1 MKKELITHF
10 TFLIAFFIFI
20 SIFRGW
26 FELSY
31 LAFWVGGII
40 GTILPDIDHL
50 IYVYF
55 LRPQEAISQKVVSL
69 VSKRESLAGIALLA
83 ETRSERKH
91 FVFHTFHFNVIFLL
105 LSYLVITSSGSNL
118 GRGIVLAF
126 LLHLL
131 IDQVVDFIET
141 GDLLNWFR
149 QVNIELS
156 AEQKRYYLIGNT
168 VVLLILGFLL

>member
-10 TFLIAFFIFI
+10 TFVIAFFIFI
-20 SIFRGW
+20 SLFRGW

-55 LRPQEAISQKVVSL
+55 LRPQEAISQRVVSL
-69 VSKRESLAGIALLA
+69 VSKRESLAGLSLLS

-91 FVFHTFHFNVIFLL
+91 FVFHTFHFNIIFLL
-105 LSYLVITSSGSNL
+105 LSFLVITSSGSNL

-126 LLHLL
+126 SLHLL

-156 AEQKRYYLIGNT
+156 VEQKRYYLIGNLI
-168 VVLLILGFLL
+168 VLLFLGFLL

>member
-1 MKKELITHF
+1 MKKEIITHF
-10 TFLIAFFIFI
+10 TFMIALFIFI
-20 SIFRGW
+20 SLFRGW

-31 LAFWVGGII
+31 LVFWVGGII

-69 VSKRESLAGIALLA
+69 VSNRESLAGLSLLA
-83 ETRSERKH
+83 ETRVERKH
-91 FVFHTFHFNVIFLL
+91 LIFHTFHFNVIFLL
-105 LSYLVITSSGSNL
+105 LSFLVITSSGSNL

-126 LLHLL
+126 SLHLL